1 MALRG
6 VRAADIPRPTI
17 PLKIPSIPHLRRFF
31 GSELTISQG
40 ALAAQTLKQIK
51 HCLPL
56 GSRRAALSWVLWGL
70 RKRHGR
76 HPPYLSLSTDLLS
89 GLSEALSQL
98 HHWQVWMMRPKR
110 SFCSFCAFFLF
121 MVCLRT
127 LAVRLPVGLLECA
140 DFDPTDLAPMA
151 QAQESLQ
158 ERAFAGPERLE
169 EQRVCASVTWL
180 PHDS

>member
-1 MALRG
+1 M
-6 VRAADIPRPTI
+6 
-17 PLKIPSIPHLRRFF
+17 KIPSIPHLRRFF

-40 ALAAQTLKQIK
+40 VLAAQTLKQIK
-51 HCLPL
+51 HCLP
-56 GSRRAALSWVLWGL
+56 WVLWGL

-98 HHWQVWMMRPKR
+98 HHWQVWMMRPNR

-121 MVCLRT
+121 MVCVRT
-127 LAVRLPVGLLECA
+127 LVVRLPVELLECA
-140 DFDPTDLAPMA
+140 DFDATDFAPMA
-151 QAQESLQ
+151 QALESLQ
-158 ERAFAGPERLE
+158 ERPFARPERLE